1 MSSNM
6 SERRDREELDEVLD
20 DEEPPEDE
28 DDDVEYFVDVAPVSC

>member
-1 MSSNM
+1 M

-28 DDDVEYFVDVAPVSC
+28 DDDVEYFVDVEPVSC